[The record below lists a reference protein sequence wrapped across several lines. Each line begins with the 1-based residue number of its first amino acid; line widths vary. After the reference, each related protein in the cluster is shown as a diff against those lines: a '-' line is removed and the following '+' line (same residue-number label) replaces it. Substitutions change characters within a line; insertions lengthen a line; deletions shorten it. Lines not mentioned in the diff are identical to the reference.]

1 MHMQKWDRGHIFG
14 SDDDGGE
21 GGWLMEF
28 KIVGKKMHRE
38 LKTK

>member
-1 MHMQKWDRGHIFG
+1 MHMEKRDRGHILG
-14 SDDDGGE
+14 SDDGVG